1 MQIQE
6 RPSVGELIEN
16 TEMGD
21 TAAVKTLLKPMFP
34 RERAVIGDV
43 LGRYQSYNNGIH
55 KVAVF
60 HALQDYFQDGEV
72 PRTTQGV
79 EDRIVGDAGGYAWK
93 LECVENA
100 ITSPDKVVI
109 RTDRSVD
116 LGDTSSVL
124 NGESAAF
131 LPYGYEGVRNTTL
144 RLNGDKKRKQSAYP
158 ILKASASASYVREHD
173 DARWAI
179 RQNAVEAKF
188 EQWCLHLEKIHKTGT
203 PLDTMIK
210 KRHIMRIFNTYI
222 DILSETESTFLKE
235 NVPLQS
241 FISENRSLIAQ
252 ELAIQLE
259 GHKEDLRTSEDPDA
273 KQQKEKVL
281 DKYHFAISEL
291 FGGLDIRDKKQK
303 RLLKVA
309 FSMKI

>member
-1 MQIQE
+1 MQIQK
-6 RPSVGELIEN
+6 RPSVGELIDN

-21 TAAVKTLLKPMFP
+21 TAAVRTLLKPMFP
-34 RERAVIGDV
+34 RERNVIRDV
-43 LGRYQSYNNGIH
+43 LGRYQAYDNGIH
-55 KVAVF
+55 RVAVF
-60 HALQDYFQDGEV
+60 HAMQDYFQDDEI
-72 PRTTQGV
+72 PRTAEGV
-79 EDRIVGDAGGYAWK
+79 EDRIIGGADEYAWK
-93 LECVENA
+93 LNCVENA

-116 LGDTSSVL
+116 LGASSSVL
-124 NGESAAF
+124 NGRSAAF

-144 RLNGDKKRKQSAYP
+144 RLNGDEKRKQSAYP
-158 ILKASASASYVREHD
+158 ILKSSSTANNVRDHND
-173 DARWAI
+173 TRWAV

-210 KRHIMRIFNTYI
+210 KRHIMRVFNTYI
-222 DILSETESTFLKE
+222 DILSETESTFLRE

-241 FISENRSLIAQ
+241 FIAENRGIIA
-252 ELAIQLE
+252 EEIAVQLE
-259 GHKEDLRTSEDPDA
+259 GHKEDLRFSEDPNM
-273 KQQKEKVL
+273 KLQKKKVL

-291 FGGLDIRDKKQK
+291 FGGLDVRDKKQK